1 MQLNFIRTDLSH
13 AYNDPEIDFTIVIMH
28 LPMYSSRD
36 GGSFMDMRNELQP
49 IFDLYGV
56 DLVLNGHRH
65 AYERTYPVMF
75 NNTVTDNEDCS
86 YDDPDGQI
94 YVTIGTG
101 GASHSPFKLKHPWSV
116 VQNHN
121 DYGFLN
127 IKLLNDGKT
136 LYGEFV
142 SNTGKVM
149 DAFQINLNDN
159 SNKNLED
166 ENWMLIIS
174 QNLTNYNIP
183 IPKDAIFRVNLAW
196 CDSIAQLN
204 DILKKHSNTQ
214 IFLDLPIKRIKPPN
228 NKYAIEDLVS
238 VINSNEHIRYLA
250 ISNVESDIDL
260 KKYIE
265 LFPESLIIIPKI
277 ESSKAIENLQNI
289 ASILNSP
296 EKIFML
302 DHDDL
307 FSDILKK
314 NEPESK
320 FKEHMKTLIEFC
332 DKNNIKL
339 LRTVGVIFND
349 EEKRLSQYVN

>member
-1 MQLNFIRTDLSH
+1 MKTKKVIIVISIILLIIISSIAISNPFLVDRAFYRMGFQEQICFPNSDDVFQSDNVTNIAVAADFGVTKNSVKTLENIHSSNPEVVLIPGDLSYSTAEEWIEFAEFMGKTNIYIAFGDAELMEEREKLLEYYGLNNNYYSFDYENVHFLSIDTTDEKNEWEIISDDKMQLNFIRTDLSH

-36 GGSFMDMRNELQP
+36 GDSFMDMRNELQP

-149 DAFQINLNDN
+149 DTFQINLNDN
-159 SNKNLED
+159 SIKNSED
-166 ENWMLIIS
+166 EN
-174 QNLTNYNIP
+174 
-183 IPKDAIFRVNLAW
+183 
-196 CDSIAQLN
+196 
-204 DILKKHSNTQ
+204 
-214 IFLDLPIKRIKPPN
+214 
-228 NKYAIEDLVS
+228 
-238 VINSNEHIRYLA
+238 
-250 ISNVESDIDL
+250 
-260 KKYIE
+260 
-265 LFPESLIIIPKI
+265 
-277 ESSKAIENLQNI
+277 
-289 ASILNSP
+289 
-296 EKIFML
+296 
-302 DHDDL
+302 
-307 FSDILKK
+307 
-314 NEPESK
+314 
-320 FKEHMKTLIEFC
+320 
-332 DKNNIKL
+332 
-339 LRTVGVIFND
+339 
-349 EEKRLSQYVN
+349 

>member
-1 MQLNFIRTDLSH
+1 METKKTLIVMSIIIPLIIISSIAISNPFLVDRAFYRMGFQEQICFPNSDDVFQSDNVTNIAVAADFGVTKNSVKTLENIHSSNPEVVLIPGDLSYSTAEEWIEFAEFMGKTNIYIAFGDAEPMEEREKLLEYYGLNNNYYSFDYENVHFLSIDTTDEKNEWGIISDDKMQLNFIRTDLSH

-36 GGSFMDMRNELQP
+36 GDSFMDMRNELQP

-75 NNTVTDNEDCS
+75 NNIVTDNDDCL

-94 YVTIGTG
+94 YLTVGTG
-101 GASHSPFKLKHPWSV
+101 GHSHSQFKQKQPWSII
-116 VQNHN
+116 QNHN

-166 ENWMLIIS
+166 EN
-174 QNLTNYNIP
+174 
-183 IPKDAIFRVNLAW
+183 
-196 CDSIAQLN
+196 
-204 DILKKHSNTQ
+204 
-214 IFLDLPIKRIKPPN
+214 
-228 NKYAIEDLVS
+228 
-238 VINSNEHIRYLA
+238 
-250 ISNVESDIDL
+250 
-260 KKYIE
+260 
-265 LFPESLIIIPKI
+265 
-277 ESSKAIENLQNI
+277 
-289 ASILNSP
+289 
-296 EKIFML
+296 
-302 DHDDL
+302 
-307 FSDILKK
+307 
-314 NEPESK
+314 
-320 FKEHMKTLIEFC
+320 
-332 DKNNIKL
+332 
-339 LRTVGVIFND
+339 
-349 EEKRLSQYVN
+349 

>member
-1 MQLNFIRTDLSH
+1 MKTKKVIIVISIILLIIISSIAISNPFLVDRAFYRMGFQEQICFPNSDDVFQSDNVTNIAVAADFGVTKNSVKTLENMHSSNPEVILIPGDLSYSTAEEWIEFAEFMGKTNIYIAFGDAEPMEEREKLLEYYGLNNNYYSFDYENVHFLSIDTTDEKNEWGIISDDKMQLNFIRTDLSH

-75 NNTVTDNEDCS
+75 NNIVTDNEDCS

-159 SNKNLED
+159 SIKNLED
-166 ENWMLIIS
+166 EN
-174 QNLTNYNIP
+174 
-183 IPKDAIFRVNLAW
+183 
-196 CDSIAQLN
+196 
-204 DILKKHSNTQ
+204 
-214 IFLDLPIKRIKPPN
+214 
-228 NKYAIEDLVS
+228 
-238 VINSNEHIRYLA
+238 
-250 ISNVESDIDL
+250 
-260 KKYIE
+260 
-265 LFPESLIIIPKI
+265 
-277 ESSKAIENLQNI
+277 
-289 ASILNSP
+289 
-296 EKIFML
+296 
-302 DHDDL
+302 
-307 FSDILKK
+307 
-314 NEPESK
+314 
-320 FKEHMKTLIEFC
+320 
-332 DKNNIKL
+332 
-339 LRTVGVIFND
+339 
-349 EEKRLSQYVN
+349 

>member
-1 MQLNFIRTDLSH
+1 METKKTLIVMSIIIPLIIISSIAISNPFLVDRAFYRMGFQEQICFPNSDDVFQSDNVTNIAVAADFGVTKNSVKTLENIHSSNPEVVLIPGDLSYSTAEEWIEFAEFMGKTNIYIAFGDAEPMEEREKLLEYYGLNNNYYSFDYENVHFLSIDTTDEKNEWGIISDDKMQLNFIRTDLSH

-159 SNKNLED
+159 SIKNSED
-166 ENWMLIIS
+166 EN
-174 QNLTNYNIP
+174 
-183 IPKDAIFRVNLAW
+183 
-196 CDSIAQLN
+196 
-204 DILKKHSNTQ
+204 
-214 IFLDLPIKRIKPPN
+214 
-228 NKYAIEDLVS
+228 
-238 VINSNEHIRYLA
+238 
-250 ISNVESDIDL
+250 
-260 KKYIE
+260 
-265 LFPESLIIIPKI
+265 
-277 ESSKAIENLQNI
+277 
-289 ASILNSP
+289 
-296 EKIFML
+296 
-302 DHDDL
+302 
-307 FSDILKK
+307 
-314 NEPESK
+314 
-320 FKEHMKTLIEFC
+320 
-332 DKNNIKL
+332 
-339 LRTVGVIFND
+339 
-349 EEKRLSQYVN
+349 

>member
-1 MQLNFIRTDLSH
+1 MKTKKVIIVISIILLIIISSIAISNPFLVDRAFYRMGFQEQICFPNSDDVFQSDNVTNIAVAADFGVTKNSVKTLENIHSSNPEVVLIPGDLSYSTAKEWIEFAEFMGKTNIYIAFGDAELMEEREKLLEYYGLNNNYYSFDYENVHFLSIDTTDEKNEWEIISDDKMQLNFIRTDLSH

-149 DAFQINLNDN
+149 DTFQINLNDN
-159 SNKNLED
+159 SIKNSED
-166 ENWMLIIS
+166 EN
-174 QNLTNYNIP
+174 
-183 IPKDAIFRVNLAW
+183 
-196 CDSIAQLN
+196 
-204 DILKKHSNTQ
+204 
-214 IFLDLPIKRIKPPN
+214 
-228 NKYAIEDLVS
+228 
-238 VINSNEHIRYLA
+238 
-250 ISNVESDIDL
+250 
-260 KKYIE
+260 
-265 LFPESLIIIPKI
+265 
-277 ESSKAIENLQNI
+277 
-289 ASILNSP
+289 
-296 EKIFML
+296 
-302 DHDDL
+302 
-307 FSDILKK
+307 
-314 NEPESK
+314 
-320 FKEHMKTLIEFC
+320 
-332 DKNNIKL
+332 
-339 LRTVGVIFND
+339 
-349 EEKRLSQYVN
+349 

>member
-1 MQLNFIRTDLSH
+1 METKKVVIVISIIISLIIISSIAISNPFLVDRAFYRMGFQEQICFPNSDDVFQSDNVTNIAVAADFGVTKNSVKTLENMHSSNPEVILIPGDLSYSTAKEWIEFAEFMGKTNIYIAFGDAELMEEREKLLEYYGLNNNYYSFDYENVHFLSIDTTDEKNEWGIISDDKMQLNFIRTDLSH

-36 GGSFMDMRNELQP
+36 GDSFMDMRNELQP

-75 NNTVTDNEDCS
+75 NNIVTDNEDCL

-94 YVTIGTG
+94 YLTVGTG
-101 GASHSPFKLKHPWSV
+101 GHSHSQFKQKQPWSII
-116 VQNHN
+116 QNHN

-166 ENWMLIIS
+166 EN
-174 QNLTNYNIP
+174 
-183 IPKDAIFRVNLAW
+183 
-196 CDSIAQLN
+196 
-204 DILKKHSNTQ
+204 
-214 IFLDLPIKRIKPPN
+214 
-228 NKYAIEDLVS
+228 
-238 VINSNEHIRYLA
+238 
-250 ISNVESDIDL
+250 
-260 KKYIE
+260 
-265 LFPESLIIIPKI
+265 
-277 ESSKAIENLQNI
+277 
-289 ASILNSP
+289 
-296 EKIFML
+296 
-302 DHDDL
+302 
-307 FSDILKK
+307 
-314 NEPESK
+314 
-320 FKEHMKTLIEFC
+320 
-332 DKNNIKL
+332 
-339 LRTVGVIFND
+339 
-349 EEKRLSQYVN
+349 

>member
-1 MQLNFIRTDLSH
+1 METKKVVIVIFIIIPLIIISSIAISNPFLVDRAFYRMGFQEQICFPNSDDVFQSDNVTNIAVAADFGVTKNSVKTLENIHSSNPEVVLIPGDLSYSTAEEWIEFTEFMGKTNIYIASGDAEPMEEKEKLLEYYGLNNNYYSFDYENVHFLSIDTTDEKNEWGIISDDKMQLNFIRTDLSH

-159 SNKNLED
+159 SIKNSED
-166 ENWMLIIS
+166 EN
-174 QNLTNYNIP
+174 
-183 IPKDAIFRVNLAW
+183 
-196 CDSIAQLN
+196 
-204 DILKKHSNTQ
+204 
-214 IFLDLPIKRIKPPN
+214 
-228 NKYAIEDLVS
+228 
-238 VINSNEHIRYLA
+238 
-250 ISNVESDIDL
+250 
-260 KKYIE
+260 
-265 LFPESLIIIPKI
+265 
-277 ESSKAIENLQNI
+277 
-289 ASILNSP
+289 
-296 EKIFML
+296 
-302 DHDDL
+302 
-307 FSDILKK
+307 
-314 NEPESK
+314 
-320 FKEHMKTLIEFC
+320 
-332 DKNNIKL
+332 
-339 LRTVGVIFND
+339 
-349 EEKRLSQYVN
+349 